1 MSARVELRRLTDTAV
16 WAPTTGAG
24 RTGRG
29 GDRQPRYSGR
39 GSGSGRTTTP
49 RSQHGT
55 AGSGPHLRGS
65 PTLRRAEPTYGRSR
79 PWPVSRVLRPSTWGW
94 TSTRTRSRWGSCR
107 PTNRSQMSS
116 GSPMTRH
123 RSAGSPA
130 ASATPACCEPATSTG
145 PTGFELARLLHS
157 MGISCQVIAPSLIPK
172 APGRQGP
179 RPTGAIAGGSPR
191 LHRAGELVAIRIPT
205 VQEEAVRDLCRTRA
219 DMVQDLTRARN
230 RLGKFLL
237 RHRRVWRGGATWT
250 LTRQAWL
257 GSQRLDQPAMAQ
269 TVGHDLAVVEV
280 RNAQL
285 DAVAADLAAGAT
297 GVGCQKSVSSRCRL
311 MLMDQSTEEVA
322 PTQPAEDRSAP
333 RFRRHRRPGRHLPKA
348 AVRTVSIVVLDIGPQ
363 DATLVSSR
371 SPPAS
376 SAGTASAAWCVS
388 IGRSQHGGPVSEPY
402 GQAAGRWCGGGGG
415 AAVTGLGGGTRRA
428 WSSRRRMT
436 GVVVASSQASW
447 ARLVCCS
454 QRDTRWPSRSVNPWA
469 RA

>member
-1 MSARVELRRLTDTAV
+1 MSARVELRRLTETAV

-39 GSGSGRTTTP
+39 GSGSGSGGTTTP

-65 PTLRRAEPTYGRSR
+65 PTLKRAEPTYGRSR
-79 PWPVSRVLRPSTWGW
+79 PWPVSRVVRPSTWGW
-94 TSTRTRSRWGSCR
+94 TSTRTRSRWGSCQ
-107 PTNRSQMSS
+107 PTSRSQMSS

-179 RPTGAIAGGSPR
+179 RPTGAITGGSPR

-205 VQEEAVRDLCRTRA
+205 VQEEAVRDLCRTSV

-237 RHRRVWRGGATWT
+237 RHGRVWR
-250 LTRQAWL
+250 
-257 GSQRLDQPAMAQ
+257 
-269 TVGHDLAVVEV
+269 
-280 RNAQL
+280 
-285 DAVAADLAAGAT
+285 AG
-297 GVGCQKSVSSRCRL
+297 
-311 MLMDQSTEEVA
+311 
-322 PTQPAEDRSAP
+322 
-333 RFRRHRRPGRHLPKA
+333 RPGRSPTRRGLAPSGS
-348 AVRTVSIVVLDIGPQ
+348 T
-363 DATLVSSR
+363 
-371 SPPAS
+371 SPPWPRR
-376 SAGTASAAWCVS
+376 SAT
-388 IGRSQHGGPVSEPY
+388 
-402 GQAAGRWCGGGGG
+402 
-415 AAVTGLGGGTRRA
+415 T
-428 WSSRRRMT
+428 
-436 GVVVASSQASW
+436 
-447 ARLVCCS
+447 
-454 QRDTRWPSRSVNPWA
+454 WPWSRSVTRNPTPWRPTLPAGAIGRRWTRLVA
-469 RA
+469 RLAAYRGVTRLGALRLAAPGR